1 MNAVALL
8 RAEAGS
14 SPSGTGSF
22 NPFSNFFV
30 VVQNLAF
37 TKLVGI
43 WGHDVG
49 TGTWGFHP
57 CSYSRSVPGN
67 LEIWETS
74 LGLPPDQF
82 DVEYQALGNV
92 FWDNNAGYNYSLD
105 IGAASGTDGVGTVV
119 INPNVLA
126 VGWEVDGAGN
136 LNVDVLVKNVAF
148 VKQVA
153 IVYTTSNWLTFQNA
167 FGNYSQSFAPGS
179 SPHQLGAELW
189 KIVAPVGIG
198 KTGQFAVFYT
208 VAGTTYW
215 DNNFGFN
222 YSF

>member
-43 WGHDVG
+43 WGHDSG
-49 TGTWGFHP
+49 TGVWSFHP

-82 DVEYQALGNV
+82 DVEYQVLGNV
-92 FWDNNAGYNYSLD
+92 FWDNNAGFNYSLD
-105 IGAASGTDGVGTVV
+105 VEAAEGTDGVGTAV

-126 VGWEVDGAGN
+126 VEWQVDAAGN
-136 LNVDVLVKNVAF
+136 LNVDVLVKNIAF
-148 VKQVA
+148 AKQVA
-153 IVYTTSNWLTFQNA
+153 IVYTTNNWATFQNA
-167 FGNYSQSFAPGS
+167 FGSFSQPFAPPS
-179 SPHQLGAELW
+179 SPQQLDAELW
-189 KIVAPVGIG
+189 EIVAPVGLG

-208 VAGTTYW
+208 VAGSTYW
-215 DNNFGFN
+215 DNNFTLN
-222 YSF
+222 YTF